1 MILEN
6 QKLQMRK
13 LSDKEILSLYTGVAR
28 EHFPEE
34 ELKQT
39 GIIERLLADG
49 GYEGLGL
56 FEEEKLVGYA
66 FFVKSPKK
74 DILLLDYYA
83 VMAEYRNG
91 GMGSLFLQR
100 MKEAYKDK
108 EAILLETEEPNLA
121 QNEAEADLRRR
132 RNAFYV
138 RNGAVETRVK
148 SRLYV
153 VELGILYI
161 PLRRTMTEREVLEE
175 LDEIYCFMLSTENYK
190 KYAKV
195 ALLD

>member
-1 MILEN
+1 MEK
-6 QKLQMRK
+6 QKLLMKR
-13 LSDKEILSLYTGVAR
+13 LSEEEILFIYNGVAR
-28 EHFPEE
+28 EHFPQE
-34 ELKQT
+34 ELKPVE
-39 GIIERLLADG
+39 IIKRLLAAG

-56 FEEEKLVGYA
+56 FEEDKLVGYA
-66 FFVKSPKK
+66 FFVKIPQK

-100 MKEAYKDK
+100 MKEAYRD
-108 EAILLETEEPNLA
+108 EAAILLETEEPSLA

-138 RNGAVETRVK
+138 RNGAVKTRVK

-153 VELGILYI
+153 VELGVLYL
-161 PLRRTMTEREVLEE
+161 PLRRTMTDEEVMEE
-175 LDEIYCFMLSTENYK
+175 LDEIYRFMLREENYE